1 MTCIKYVI
9 FTNKNEQYNPIQSN
23 AIPNI
28 ILFFNKYEI
37 LFLHS
42 FDK

>member
-1 MTCIKYVI
+1 MSFLPTKMNNTI
-9 FTNKNEQYNPIQSN
+9 QYNPIQSN
-23 AIPNI
+23 PIPNI

>member
-9 FTNKNEQYNPIQSN
+9 FTNKNEQSN

>member
-1 MTCIKYVI
+1 MSFLPTKMNN
-9 FTNKNEQYNPIQSN
+9 TIQSN